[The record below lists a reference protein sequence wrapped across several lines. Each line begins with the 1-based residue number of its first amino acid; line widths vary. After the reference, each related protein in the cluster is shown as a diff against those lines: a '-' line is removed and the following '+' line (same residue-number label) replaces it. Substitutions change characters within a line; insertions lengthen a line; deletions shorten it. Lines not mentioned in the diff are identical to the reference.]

1 VGLAV
6 SGGPDSLA
14 MLVLAHLAS
23 PGMVE
28 AATVDHGLRPE
39 SAGEAA
45 HVAAVCQALGVPH
58 AILSVNVG
66 PGNVQANARSAR
78 YAALGAWAQER
89 GLQSI
94 ATAHHADD
102 QAETVLMRLN
112 RASGLGGL
120 AGIRAKTAGD
130 GGPPV
135 IRPLLGWRKQELEAV
150 VSAADLFFVRD
161 PSNVDVRFD
170 RARLRAGLAQADW
183 IDPLAI
189 ARSAALL
196 AEADAALDHVASGI
210 GDTEF
215 TWEDPALTWRPGDH
229 PRAIRLRLI
238 ALAIARVSGATPS
251 PADAALVED
260 HVGQASGRRLNVAG
274 VLVSRNKAGWRFAPE
289 PVRRSNRPSSSSRPG

>member
-1 VGLAV
+1 LAV

-170 RARLRAGLAQADW
+170 RARLRAG
-183 IDPLAI
+183 
-189 ARSAALL
+189 RR
-196 AEADAALDHVASGI
+196 
-210 GDTEF
+210 
-215 TWEDPALTWRPGDH
+215 RPTGS
-229 PRAIRLRLI
+229 IRLPLPAAPPCWRRPMPRSITWLP
-238 ALAIARVSGATPS
+238 ALAI
-251 PADAALVED
+251 
-260 HVGQASGRRLNVAG
+260 
-274 VLVSRNKAGWRFAPE
+274 
-289 PVRRSNRPSSSSRPG
+289 PSSPGRTLR